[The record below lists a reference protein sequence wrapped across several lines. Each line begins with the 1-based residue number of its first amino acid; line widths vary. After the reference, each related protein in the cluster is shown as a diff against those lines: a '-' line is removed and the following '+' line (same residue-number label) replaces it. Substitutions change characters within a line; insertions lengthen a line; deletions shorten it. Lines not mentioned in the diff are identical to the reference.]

1 MNNLS
6 FLAEKLLTFQSTS
19 CWEIPYWP
27 KAFQVLL
34 YKQRNGA
41 SCILRMRNN
50 CTRRHFA
57 IWAERPVVIRLR
69 LTLEY
74 ACILVS
80 ERISIYNFTH

>member
-1 MNNLS
+1 MN
-6 FLAEKLLTFQSTS
+6 FVAEKLLTFQSTS

-50 CTRRHFA
+50 CTRPFSGFFNPGGAPGSYKAAADIGLCMHF
-57 IWAERPVVIRLR
+57 
-69 LTLEY
+69 
-74 ACILVS
+74 S
-80 ERISIYNFTH
+80 F